1 MISADTRARVAQEAR
16 NLNYVVNGLAQ
27 SMSGAGTKTLAFV
40 TNAFLAEPFV
50 RIAQSVDGVSRSHR
64 TMLLTNSSHTD
75 MADERESIE
84 LLARQRVSGVLLIG
98 SRTASAS
105 YRAHIAVCR
114 DILAS
119 VGASLVLC
127 GVSRIPGLDEVPSV
141 AYDQRGGVREAT
153 TALLQAGH
161 RRIAFLGYDDRSTAR
176 ERFLGYR
183 DALQANGQYVDNRS
197 ALVGHSD
204 NFKDTLAPAMDR
216 LLRMAPDRRPT
227 AIVCVTDFAAYCVY
241 SIARRYGLRIPEDL
255 SITGFDDLSS
265 NEVLIP
271 RLSSVAVPYED
282 IGRYS
287 ARLAL
292 GLPVDQGEHPVF
304 PVAFHARESIAPPR
318 AQIPPPQVPAA
329 HATRHESDL
338 PADLR
343 SCRYSTGAN
352 GDQFTGP
359 VDLRTT
365 SSAGIITSLRLPR
378 PMRTAVAPICAK
390 GTCTVVRGTMRSPA

>member
-1 MISADTRARVAQEAR
+1 M
-16 NLNYVVNGLAQ
+16 
-27 SMSGAGTKTLAFV
+27 
-40 TNAFLAEPFV
+40 
-50 RIAQSVDGVSRSHR
+50 
-64 TMLLTNSSHTD
+64 
-75 MADERESIE
+75 
-84 LLARQRVSGVLLIG
+84 LLIG

-216 LLRMAPDRRPT
+216 LLRMAP
-227 AIVCVTDFAAYCVY
+227 
-241 SIARRYGLRIPEDL
+241 DL